1 MMLLRDLRWSGLLAV
16 AAAAVLAPQAMA
28 QSGLA
33 QSVLRQTLVPPPA
46 ATSNEPAA
54 DADEADAPD
63 ADSSDARGAENNDG
77 GTNDAGTKVT
87 DSKDTDIKDL
97 QLDWS
102 QLNVDGA
109 TLAAS
114 AASKA
119 RKAPQTGP
127 STEMSWS
134 SNDKADG
141 SSAVSVKQTL
151 SEFLDARVGADMT
164 VAREPQTLTE
174 SQLLSEKLANGG
186 SLPQSSGT
194 AWAAITAPGVGSI
207 WDKTAVE
214 ARLDPSQDQT
224 RLGTTLSKSV
234 PFAERYSLSLENGY
248 NLVEQGVVPVPGIIG
263 RPVHD
268 YETEQ
273 NAKLSIADTGTSFSA
288 GQTLSAGDDKW
299 LRKVGAEQKLL
310 GGVTVSG
317 SIGETSVGTT
327 NKSLTAG
334 FKQSW

>member
-1 MMLLRDLRWSGLLAV
+1 M
-16 AAAAVLAPQAMA
+16 
-28 QSGLA
+28 
-33 QSVLRQTLVPPPA
+33 LRQTLVPPSA
-46 ATSNEPAA
+46 ATSTEPAA

-63 ADSSDARGAENNDG
+63 ADSSDAKGAGNNDG
-77 GTNDAGTKVT
+77 ETKDAGTKVT
-87 DSKDTDIKDL
+87 DSNDTDIKDL

-119 RKAPQTGP
+119 RKAPQTRP

-134 SNDKADG
+134 SNDKANG
-141 SSAVSVKQTL
+141 SSAVSVKQSL

-214 ARLDPSQDQT
+214 ARVDPSQDQT
-224 RLGTTLSKSV
+224 KLGTTLSKSV

-248 NLVEQGVVPVPGIIG
+248 NLVEQGMVPVPGIIG
-263 RPVHD
+263 HPVHD
-268 YETEQ
+268 YETDQ
-273 NAKLSIADTGTSFSA
+273 TAKLSIADTGTSFSA
-288 GQTLSAGDDKW
+288 GQTLSSGDDKW
-299 LRKVGAEQKLL
+299 LRKVGAEQKLF
-310 GGVTVSG
+310 GGVTISG